1 MEAEW
6 LEAANGEIMNNE
18 EPAASPE
25 EQLSRVFGGY
35 RAEWLKEQ
43 IFDLFTEP
51 TYFPELKT
59 PRPCVLVGGR
69 GTGKTTVL
77 RGLSYEGQFAFQGN
91 NPSTIRNWNFYGL
104 YYRVNT
110 NRVSAFSGAEISEQ
124 EWIPLFGH
132 YINLLFCD
140 LVLRFLDWY
149 QLKTGTSIELRA
161 EALNRLSD
169 SFHIAS
175 KPSTLRQF
183 ADERVHARDT
193 FEAAIN
199 NVADRNRPLLSIQ
212 GGPIDILIDEL
223 AEAAEFKQK
232 TFFFLIDEYENFLP
246 YQQQVINTLIKHS
259 GEHYSFK
266 IGVKELGF
274 TTRTTLNPTQQLISP
289 SDYVR
294 IDIADKLKDEQF
306 SKFALSVCNARISR
320 LGVEGIDGIQSLLPG
335 LTEDEEADLLGVRK
349 LNEEMFTDLQHC
361 NRDITSLK
369 SIQPLRAYLI
379 KYWAKT
385 QSMKIADAFDEFLS
399 HPKEW
404 DTRYSNYKHVL
415 LFDINKGKR
424 GIRRYY
430 AGWDV
435 FTRLAASNIRYL
447 LELVDQ
453 SLLMQFRQTNSWLS
467 PVSPENQT
475 LAAQAVGKKNLSE
488 LEGLSVSGA
497 QLTKLLLGLGR
508 VFGQMAEDPIG
519 HAPEVNQFQLSDDVI
534 SADSLSVQSR
544 VSALLHSA
552 VMHLALLRWSGTK
565 PGDEGDTRAYDY
577 AVHPIFSA
585 FFVFSYRRKRK
596 MTLSSQMILG
606 LIESPKESIRQI
618 LERHNRTGGTL
629 PEQLGIFEG
638 YFDESKE

>member
-1 MEAEW
+1 METKR
-6 LEAANGEIMNNE
+6 LEAADGEVMINNQ
-18 EPAASPE
+18 PIASPE

-43 IFDLFTEP
+43 IFELFTEP

-59 PRPCVLVGGR
+59 PRPCVLIGGR

-77 RGLSYEGQFAFQGN
+77 RGLSYEGQFIFGGSD
-91 NPSTIRNWNFYGL
+91 PRSIKNWNFYGL

-132 YINLLFCD
+132 YMNLLLCD

-149 QLKTGTSIELRA
+149 QLKTGTSVLLRP
-161 EALNRLSD
+161 EALGRLAS
-169 SFHIAS
+169 SFHIDPA
-175 KPSTLRQF
+175 PGTLRQF
-183 ADERVHARDT
+183 ADELTHVRDI

-199 NVADRNRPLLSIQ
+199 NIADRNKPPLSIQ
-212 GGPIDILIDEL
+212 GGPIDILVEEL
-223 AEAAEFKQK
+223 SQTSDFESK

-259 GEHYSFK
+259 GQHFTFK

-294 IDIADKLKDEQF
+294 IDVSEKLKDDQF
-306 SKFALSVCNARISR
+306 SRFALSVCNARIALLSGG
-320 LGVEGIDGIQSLLPG
+320 GVSGIRDLLPG
-335 LTEDEEADLLGVRK
+335 LTEDQEADLLGVRSE
-349 LNEEMFTDLQHC
+349 NEKMLEELRRA
-361 NRDITSLK
+361 NRDIAPLGSL
-369 SIQPLRAYLI
+369 QPLQVYLI
-379 KYWAKT
+379 RYWAESQRIPVT
-385 QSMKIADAFDEFLS
+385 EAFDHFIQN
-399 HPKEW
+399 PKAW

-415 LFDINKGKR
+415 LFNINKGKR
-424 GIRRYY
+424 GIRRYF

-453 SLLMQFRQTNSWLS
+453 SLLLQLRRTGTLLS
-467 PVSPENQT
+467 PVSPDDQT
-475 LAAQAVGKKNLSE
+475 RAAQAVGKKNLSE
-488 LEGLSVSGA
+488 LEGLHVSGA

-508 VFGQMAEDPIG
+508 VFGQMAEDPVG
-519 HAPEVNQFQLSDDVI
+519 HAPEINQFQLADEISSDDPR
-534 SADSLSVQSR
+534 SPQAR
-544 VSALLHSA
+544 VSELLNSA
-552 VMHLALLRWSGTK
+552 VMHLALLRWAGTK
-565 PGDEGDTRAYDY
+565 PGDEGDTRSYDY

-596 MTLSSQMILG
+596 MTLSSQTILG
-606 LIESPKESIRQI
+606 LIENPRETIREI
-618 LERHNRTGGTL
+618 LERHNRTSEVL
-629 PEQLGIFEG
+629 PEQLGIFEA
-638 YFDESKE
+638 YFDEPEK